1 MISFIFFDATGI
13 FVDDMKESVVAIGS
27 LFGFGGIPFISA
39 ETLHYIA
46 SYATLFV
53 FAIIGATPL
62 LKNVIV
68 KIKATATGEKVIN
81 LVEPIVLA
89 GIFVIITASL
99 VDGAFSPFLYFQ
111 F

>member
-1 MISFIFFDATGI
+1 MKKIISI
-13 FVDDMKESVVAIGS
+13 
-27 LFGFGGIPFISA
+27 LFLFAAFACGIPFVSA

-46 SYATLFV
+46 SYAVLFG

-62 LKNVIV
+62 MKTHVTR
-68 KIKATATGEKVIN
+68 IKSTSTGEKVIN
-81 LVEPIVLA
+81 LVEPVVLLA
-89 GIFVIITASL
+89 IFVIITASL